1 MLPSRW
7 LAGFCICAL
16 LAAGCSTAPPIR
28 PETYIVQPEDTLYS
42 IAWRF
47 DLNFND
53 LAAWN
58 ELGAGYRLEPGQILL
73 LRPTP
78 GLASRPRSPPTG
90 GPAAASASQP
100 PRPNPHRDI
109 PRVEKPRPLPDLGPT
124 PAAVKPAS
132 TPPFPLTG
140 ATAGSG
146 TVPSAPTAVAP
157 AAMPVTPVGWVWPT
171 RALGPPTA
179 VAGGGL
185 MIKGGLGQ
193 DVVAASTGKVV
204 YVGSGLR
211 GYGNL
216 VIIKHSDSLL
226 SAYAHNREVAVK
238 EGQSVKAGERI
249 GAMGLGPR
257 QIPALYFEIRLNGRP
272 VPVRPYLDNK

>member
-1 MLPSRW
+1 V
-7 LAGFCICAL
+7 
-16 LAAGCSTAPPIR
+16 PPIR

-58 ELGAGYRLEPGQILL
+58 DLGAGYRLEPGQILL

-78 GLASRPRSPPTG
+78 GVASRPRPPSTG
-90 GPAAASASQP
+90 GPAAASAPASTSQP

-109 PRVEKPRPLPDLGPT
+109 PRVEKPRPLPDLGPN
-124 PAAVKPAS
+124 PAAVKPSS
-132 TPPFPLTG
+132 TPPVSPTG
-140 ATAGSG
+140 SPAGNG
-146 TVPSAPTAVAP
+146 VGVAGPTGVVPAAPSVAP
-157 AAMPVTPVGWVWPT
+157 GGWMWPT
-171 RALGPPTA
+171 RALGSPTA

-216 VIIKHSDSLL
+216 VIIKHSESLL

>member
-1 MLPSRW
+1 MS
-7 LAGFCICAL
+7 AL
-16 LAAGCSTAPPIR
+16 LATGCSTAPPMR
-28 PETYIVQPEDTLYS
+28 PETYVVQREDTLYS

-58 ELGAGYRLEPGQILL
+58 DLGAGYRIEPGQILL

-78 GLASRPRSPPTG
+78 GVTPR
-90 GPAAASASQP
+90 PAAAASV
-100 PRPNPHRDI
+100 PRLNPHRDI
-109 PRVEKPRPLPDLGPT
+109 PRVDKPRPLPDLGPN
-124 PAAVKPAS
+124 PSVAPPPSPSMAPPPGVAS
-132 TPPFPLTG
+132 
-140 ATAGSG
+140 
-146 TVPSAPTAVAP
+146 AP
-157 AAMPVTPVGWVWPT
+157 AAGPATAPAPATATATATAPATTSWVWPT
-171 RALGPPTA
+171 RALGTPTP

-185 MIKGGLGQ
+185 MIRGGLGQ
-193 DVVAASTGKVV
+193 DVNAAGAGKVV

-216 VIIKHSDSLL
+216 VIIKHSESLL

-272 VPVRPYLDNK
+272 VPVGPYLQSK

>member
-1 MLPSRW
+1 MYSSHW
-7 LAGFCICAL
+7 LAGICVFAL
-16 LAAGCSTAPPIR
+16 LTASCSTAPPIR
-28 PETYIVQPEDTLYS
+28 PATYVVQAEDTLYS

-58 ELGAGYRLEPGQILL
+58 DLGPGFRIEPGQILL

-78 GLASRPRSPPTG
+78 GTVSRPVPR
-90 GPAAASASQP
+90 PATAPGTASQG
-100 PRPNPHRDI
+100 PRAAPRRDI
-109 PRVEKPRPLPDLGPT
+109 PRVEKPRPLPDLAPS
-124 PAAVKPAS
+124 PRS
-132 TPPFPLTG
+132 PPLE
-140 ATAGSG
+140 
-146 TVPSAPTAVAP
+146 SAPTAPAGTAASPAVGVAP
-157 AAMPVTPVGWVWPT
+157 TPGVTVAWVWPT
-171 RALGPPTA
+171 RALGQPIV

-185 MIKGGLGQ
+185 MIRGGLGQ
-193 DVVAASTGKVV
+193 DVNAAGAGKVV

-238 EGQSVKAGERI
+238 EGQAVKAGERI

-272 VPVRPYLDNK
+272 VPVRPYLDTK

>member
-1 MLPSRW
+1 MS
-7 LAGFCICAL
+7 
-16 LAAGCSTAPPIR
+16 
-28 PETYIVQPEDTLYS
+28 
-42 IAWRF
+42 
-47 DLNFND
+47 
-53 LAAWN
+53 
-58 ELGAGYRLEPGQILL
+58 
-73 LRPTP
+73 
-78 GLASRPRSPPTG
+78 
-90 GPAAASASQP
+90 
-100 PRPNPHRDI
+100 
-109 PRVEKPRPLPDLGPT
+109 
-124 PAAVKPAS
+124 
-132 TPPFPLTG
+132 
-140 ATAGSG
+140 
-146 TVPSAPTAVAP
+146 
-157 AAMPVTPVGWVWPT
+157 VTPVGWVWPT

-179 VAGGGL
+179 VTGGGL

>member
-1 MLPSRW
+1 M
-7 LAGFCICAL
+7 
-16 LAAGCSTAPPIR
+16 R
-28 PETYIVQPEDTLYS
+28 PETYVVQPEDTLYS

-58 ELGAGYRLEPGQILL
+58 DLGAGYRIEPGQILL
-73 LRPTP
+73 LRPTLGAAARPAPRPAASTASGP
-78 GLASRPRSPPTG
+78 GIASQQSRPT
-90 GPAAASASQP
+90 
-100 PRPNPHRDI
+100 PHRDI

-124 PAAVKPAS
+124 PATTQTSAPSAS
-132 TPPFPLTG
+132 SPTG
-140 ATAGSG
+140 AAANPAAGSAA
-146 TVPSAPTAVAP
+146 TP
-157 AAMPVTPVGWVWPT
+157 AAPPAWVWPT
-171 RALGPPTA
+171 RALGQPTA

-185 MIKGGLGQ
+185 MIRGGLGQ
-193 DVVAASTGKVV
+193 DVNAAAAGKVV
-204 YVGSGLR
+204 YVGSGIR

-216 VIIKHSDSLL
+216 VIIKHSDTLL

-238 EGQSVKAGERI
+238 EGQSLRAGERI

-272 VPVRPYLDNK
+272 VPVRPYLESK